1 MKIPLKSSI
10 KLITLILYLLS
21 INCFAVQCP
30 VSALGLC
37 GDDEVCDIAT
47 EIADDRYILWA
58 DTIHK
63 KWFVR
68 EAISRGLSCGVG
80 ERKHLQ
86 CFVNNKNIC
95 GDEELC
101 TEVDLYQKLSQP
113 VTLLEKV
120 TLKAYK
126 IEISNR
132 GISCYADTYTA
143 TTSEQELPKKAV
155 QNSGKVMSSFDVK
168 REQKEFSL
176 VNQSGSLVFLL
187 LVFVSFVVLVRKKLF
202 KSKELQKRM
211 RRKAEHQHR
220 SEREEQQRLKREEEQ
235 RLEDKEQQRLKRE
248 EEQRLK
254 DKEEQRLKRREEQR
268 LKDEEEQRLKSKE
281 EQRLKNK
288 EEQRLKIK
296 EEQRLKREKERR
308 LKREEEQRLQREE
321 EQRLKR
327 EEEQRL
333 QRKEEQLLRDKEEK
347 PLKREEERRLKREEE
362 RRLKRE
368 EEQHFKREQEQRLK
382 FKEEQRIKVEEE
394 RHLKRDKEQ
403 LLKDKEEQDFGPNS
417 ETDLHT
423 KHLKGEERRFL
434 KKIPLFFN

>member
-132 GISCYADTYTA
+132 GISCYADTHTA

-220 SEREEQQRLKREEEQ
+220 FEREEQQRLKRREEQRLKDEEEQRLKREEEQ

-248 EEQRLK
+248 EAQRLEDKEEQRIKDNKEQRLKDKEEQRLKDKEEQRLK

-281 EQRLKNK
+281 KQRLKNK

-327 EEEQRL
+327 EEEQ
-333 QRKEEQLLRDKEEK
+333 
-347 PLKREEERRLKREEE
+347 
-362 RRLKRE
+362 
-368 EEQHFKREQEQRLK
+368 HF
-382 FKEEQRIKVEEE
+382 
-394 RHLKRDKEQ
+394 KRDKEQ